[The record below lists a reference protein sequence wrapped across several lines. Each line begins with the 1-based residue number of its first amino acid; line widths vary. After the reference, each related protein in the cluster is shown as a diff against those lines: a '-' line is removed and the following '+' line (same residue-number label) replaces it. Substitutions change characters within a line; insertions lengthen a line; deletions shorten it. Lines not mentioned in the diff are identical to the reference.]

1 MPKNIKIHSSN
12 ITKRTLGFYLRLA
25 AVMLLF
31 FALWKPVFMLFNG
44 AAGRGCGAGDFLS
57 VIMHGFPLDLATTG
71 YTLALPLLLL
81 LVNIWVRVPGQRKI
95 FLVYYAILSLTA
107 GLVLVGD
114 TCLYSFWDFKLDA
127 TVFTYLDSPDAVT
140 DSVSG
145 TYLAVGLT
153 AVAFTAAALFLA
165 LRAVTPRSFSFTG
178 RRRIAPTV
186 VMILAGGLT
195 FLGIRGGI
203 GRSTANVGMVYYS
216 SNQFLNH
223 SAVNP
228 AFSLFYSMRKAK
240 DFSEYARYFEP
251 AECDSL
257 FAQLHYSTETAGG
270 DTLLTTTRP
279 NVLIIILEGFGGTFV
294 GSLGAPGNVTPQFDR
309 LTKEG
314 VFFTNC
320 YANSYRTDRGVLST
334 LSGYP
339 SFPTVSVMKLP
350 AESRNLPSI
359 AKSLQNAGYA
369 TDFLYGGDINFTN
382 MQSYLCSTGY
392 EKVTGDTHFSAKE
405 RITHAWG
412 VTDRIMF
419 DYLLNDLKNRPAAS
433 SPWHTAFLTL
443 ASHEPWGVPYNRIPG
458 DKKANA
464 MAYLDDCIGK
474 FIAAFKQT
482 PQWRNT
488 LVVLLPDHGI
498 GYPAGLTEASPRRYH
513 IPMLWLGGVIRE
525 PRRVEAICNQ
535 SDMAATLLG
544 RLGIRH
550 DAFRFSRDVLSDTY
564 TYPTAYHTFD
574 NGFAFIDSTG
584 ATVMDITGK
593 HILTDEPS
601 PSARRLQL
609 GKAFLQKCFDDL
621 STLKNHKAGQQ
632 PAKD

>member
-1 MPKNIKIHSSN
+1 M
-12 ITKRTLGFYLRLA
+12 KRTLGFYLRLA
-25 AVMLLF
+25 VVMLLF

-57 VIMHGFPLDLATTG
+57 VIMHGLPLDLATTG

-81 LVNIWVRVPGQRKI
+81 LVNIWVRVPGLRKI

-251 AECDSL
+251 AEC
-257 FAQLHYSTETAGG
+257 
-270 DTLLTTTRP
+270 TT
-279 NVLIIILEGFGGTFV
+279 
-294 GSLGAPGNVTPQFDR
+294 
-309 LTKEG
+309 
-314 VFFTNC
+314 
-320 YANSYRTDRGVLST
+320 
-334 LSGYP
+334 
-339 SFPTVSVMKLP
+339 
-350 AESRNLPSI
+350 SI
-359 AKSLQNAGYA
+359 
-369 TDFLYGGDINFTN
+369 
-382 MQSYLCSTGY
+382 
-392 EKVTGDTHFSAKE
+392 
-405 RITHAWG
+405 
-412 VTDRIMF
+412 
-419 DYLLNDLKNRPAAS
+419 
-433 SPWHTAFLTL
+433 
-443 ASHEPWGVPYNRIPG
+443 
-458 DKKANA
+458 
-464 MAYLDDCIGK
+464 
-474 FIAAFKQT
+474 
-482 PQWRNT
+482 
-488 LVVLLPDHGI
+488 
-498 GYPAGLTEASPRRYH
+498 
-513 IPMLWLGGVIRE
+513 
-525 PRRVEAICNQ
+525 
-535 SDMAATLLG
+535 
-544 RLGIRH
+544 
-550 DAFRFSRDVLSDTY
+550 
-564 TYPTAYHTFD
+564 
-574 NGFAFIDSTG
+574 
-584 ATVMDITGK
+584 
-593 HILTDEPS
+593 
-601 PSARRLQL
+601 
-609 GKAFLQKCFDDL
+609 
-621 STLKNHKAGQQ
+621 
-632 PAKD
+632 